1 MRRRTT
7 KKNRLGIRDAEA
19 KLVFWKKSFALMI
32 NEAKR
37 GGTKW
42 DKGSTK
48 ENRVGSHC
56 CE

>member
-1 MRRRTT
+1 MLELVAAMRRRT

-48 ENRVGSHC
+48 RK
-56 CE
+56 